1 MIKLAKTYD
10 EVVALLNSKG
20 FSSLSL
26 EDKKI
31 LKEHQPEEEKMVD
44 TDNYTDIQTKSIKDR
59 QEKGDNLSP
68 EEKTVLVGKD
78 LDEKNKL
85 VDVIVKGQNDLFT
98 HSYNYKEEGVS
109 FDVAIKMPNA
119 MEQGAILAKVQQ
131 YLVGTAS
138 TWDDYTRGCYYAI
151 ALLQVCGKKVP
162 DMFKDPDN
170 IYPVTFDWLYQI
182 YLDFDEFAGR
192 FRY

>member
-1 MIKLAKTYD
+1 MAKTYD
-10 EVVALLNSKG
+10 EVVALLSSKG
-20 FSSLSL
+20 FGALSI

-31 LKEHQPEEEKMVD
+31 LKEHQPDEEKMVD

-59 QEKGDNLSP
+59 SDKGDNLSP
-68 EEKTVLVGKD
+68 EEKTVLVGKNI
-78 LDEKNKL
+78 DEKNKL
-85 VDVIVKGQNDLFT
+85 VDIIVKGQNDSFDKT
-98 HSYNYKEEGVS
+98 YNYKEEGVS
-109 FDVAIKMPNA
+109 FRVVIKAPNA
-119 MEQGAILAKVQQ
+119 IENGAILAKLQQ

-151 ALLQVCGKKVP
+151 ALLQVCGKEVP
-162 DMFKDPDN
+162 KMFKDPDN

-182 YLDFDEFAGR
+182 YLDFGEWMSR